1 MLRRLFRL
9 AVVIATA
16 AGLLTTALVTP
27 ASASDPMTFQ
37 QMIGNPRLYAPQ
49 GVATDATGSVYV
61 AEPYLVGSITSDQVV
76 KYSADGFFEDVIAGP
91 GTGICGVQY
100 CGEVDD
106 PTAVAIAP
114 NGDLYVAQQGGSND
128 RVERFDST
136 GVFLGAW
143 GGAGAGTGQF
153 SNPKGIAVNS
163 SGYVYV
169 ADTGNSRI
177 QEFDASGNYV
187 RQWTSTSVAG
197 LAIDG
202 SDVIYAA
209 GGGNLREYDT
219 SGVVITSWA
228 SSGAVAVAVDGPGNV
243 WIASNTGN
251 TIRRYDSGGTPLL
264 NVGSSGSGDG
274 QLSGPLGIA
283 VAPSGNVYVADT
295 GNGRVQRF
303 SGSGTYQTQWGEYP
317 GDGVLDSPTGLA
329 VDASGDVFV
338 TNKTEDII
346 QKFDSSGN
354 YLLKWGG
361 TGCATGQMTDPAA
374 IAVDGSG
381 NVYVA
386 DTKCER
392 IQEFDGSG
400 NYLSDFGSFGD
411 CLLSC
416 LDGQVKDPA
425 GIAVDGS
432 GNVYV
437 ADTGNHRIQQWNSS
451 GVFVGKWGSNGSG
464 DAQFK
469 SPKGIAIDQS
479 GDVWVADSGNNRIQE
494 FTGGGGFMG
503 KWGTLGSGDGQFK
516 SPTDL
521 DFDAEGAV
529 WVLDK
534 GNDRVERVYPSGTTI
549 NFLSQMGST
558 GLKTGQ
564 FDTANGLVI
573 DGIGRLLVADT
584 NNDRVQVLIHQNG
597 PDTTVLTGPASISN
611 DTAPAFT
618 FQANDPFPTFECK
631 LDGGSY
637 AACSSGDVFSV
648 TAEASHTFFVRATDN
663 LGKVGDQATYSW
675 TLDTTAPDVI
685 IDSTPA
691 ALTSSTTASFT
702 FHSSDGGATFRC
714 SLDGAASAPCSSG
727 DSWPVAN
734 GGHTF
739 DVRAIDLAGN
749 TSAPGSYSWTV
760 DTTPP
765 TVTITSGP
773 SGWVLSGNAT
783 FKFASPDVGATFQC
797 HLDSLAFSACSS
809 PKDYTNQ
816 PAGLHTFYVRG
827 IDSLGNTSAAVHQA
841 WTVDIGTHRPDEQIG
856 IGAKFVGNNIYNG
869 TGSKQTKTQSSG
881 VGKSVSFNLRIENDG
896 NESDT
901 YAIRGPGTGNGYTVI
916 YYSGTVDITSK
927 ITAGTYQVT
936 LGKGLGKVLSLKVT
950 VTKKATLSR
959 SLLVKATSVHDPTKI
974 DAVKAVVKRV

>member
-1 MLRRLFRL
+1 MLKRLL
-9 AVVIATA
+9 SVAVVVAITA
-16 AGLLTTALVTP
+16 GMLTTVFATR
-27 ASASDPMTFQ
+27 ASASDPVTFQ

-49 GVATDATGSVYV
+49 GVATDASGNVYV
-61 AEPYLVGSITSDQVV
+61 AEPYLVGSITSDQIV
-76 KYSADGFFEDVIAGP
+76 KYSADGVFEDVIAGP
-91 GTGICGVQY
+91 GSGICGVQY
-100 CGEVDD
+100 GGDVDD

-114 NGDLYVAQQGGSND
+114 NGDLYVTQQGGSND

-143 GGAGAGTGQF
+143 GGPGSGTGQF
-153 SNPKGIAVNS
+153 SNPKGIAVDS
-163 SGYVYV
+163 SGNVYV

-177 QEFDASGNYV
+177 QKFDASGNYV
-187 RQWTSTSVAG
+187 GQWASTSVAG

-202 SDVIYAA
+202 TNVVYAA

-219 SGVVITSWA
+219 SGAAITSWA
-228 SSGAVAVAVDGPGNV
+228 SSGAVAVAVDGSGNV

-251 TIRRYDSGGTPLL
+251 TIRRYNSSGTPLS
-264 NVGSSGSGDG
+264 NVGSAGSGDG
-274 QLSGPLGIA
+274 LLSGPLGIA
-283 VAPSGNVYVADT
+283 IAPSGNAYLADT

-329 VDASGDVFV
+329 VDASENVFV

-346 QKFDSSGN
+346 QKFDSDGN

-374 IAVDGSG
+374 IAVGASG

-392 IQEFDGSG
+392 VQEFDGSG

-437 ADTGNHRIQQWNSS
+437 ADTGNHRIQEWDAA
-451 GVFVGKWGSNGSG
+451 GAFVQKWGSNGSG
-464 DAQFK
+464 DGQFK
-469 SPKGIAIDQS
+469 SPKGIAIDGS

-494 FTGGGGFMG
+494 FTSGGVLLE
-503 KWGTLGSGDGQFK
+503 KWGTPGSGDGQFK
-516 SPTDL
+516 SPVDL
-521 DFDAEGAV
+521 DFGADGAV

-534 GNDRVERVYPSGTTI
+534 GNDRIEQIDPSGTAI
-549 NFLSQMGST
+549 NFLSKMGST

-564 FDTANGLVI
+564 FDTANGLAV
-573 DGIGRLLVADT
+573 DGTGRLLVADT
-584 NNDRVQVLIHQNG
+584 NNDRVQVFVDLNG
-597 PDTTVLTGPASISN
+597 PDTAILTGPATVSN

-618 FQANDPFPTFECK
+618 FQANDPSATFECQ
-631 LDGGSY
+631 LDGSGY
-637 AACSSGDVFSV
+637 GACTSGDIYSV
-648 TAEASHTFFVRATDN
+648 TAEGPHTFFVRATDN
-663 LGKVGDQATYSW
+663 LSNVGNPAPYSW

-685 IDSTPA
+685 IDSTPS

-702 FHSSDGGATFRC
+702 FHSSDDGATFRC
-714 SLDGAASAPCSSG
+714 SLDGAASAPCSAG
-727 DSWPVAN
+727 ASWPVAN
-734 GGHTF
+734 GAHTF

-749 TSAPGSYSWTV
+749 SSAPGSYSWTV

-773 SGWVLSGNAT
+773 SGWVLSANAT
-783 FKFASPDVGATFQC
+783 FKFTSPDAGATFEC
-797 HLDSLAFSACSS
+797 HLDTVPFTACSS
-809 PKDYTNQ
+809 PKDYTTL
-816 PAGLHTFYVRG
+816 PAGLHTFYVHG
-827 IDSLGNTSAAVHQA
+827 IDSLGNTSVTVHQA
-841 WTVDIGTHRPDEQIG
+841 WTVDTGTHRPDGQVG
-856 IGAKFVGNNIYNG
+856 IGSKFVGNNIYNA
-869 TGSKQTKTQSSG
+869 TGLKQTKAQNAS

-896 NESDT
+896 NEPDT
-901 YAIRGPGTGNGYTVI
+901 YAIKGPGTGNGYAVI
-916 YYSGTVDITSK
+916 YYSGTVDVTSK

-936 LGKGLGKVLSLKVT
+936 LGKGLSKVLSLKVT
-950 VTKKATLSR
+950 VGKKATSSR
-959 SLLVKATSVHDPTKI
+959 SLLIKATSVHDPAKV
-974 DAVKAVVKRV
+974 DAIRAIVKRA